1 MPYALAN
8 LRTASGPVLAVE
20 TEGRYYPLSALAPD
34 LDMDATT
41 GLLGLLQDWA
51 TVEPRIEKALTRL
64 SSQPSLA
71 EPNLEDFLAPVLY
84 PSKIMCTGTNYYDHL
99 AKDFNVTDFDKT
111 KYDILYFLK
120 HSRALVGAG
129 PSVRYP
135 SESRQLDWEVELVAV
150 FGKSGRRLSPTQAL
164 DHVAGYAIGLDL
176 SARDL
181 QFSPRHRKQFD
192 LFGGKS
198 FDDSSPMGP
207 VIVPA
212 KFVDPT
218 DLSLKLWV
226 NGELKQDSHTR
237 EMIWTMAEQI
247 SEVSQHMTIEAGD
260 VLYTG
265 SPAGIGYVSKTFLKE
280 GDLVEA
286 EITGLGRLSVTI
298 APDPDAAAA
307 RVFLK

>member
-1 MPYALAN
+1 MPYSLAT
-8 LRTASGPVLAVE
+8 LRTAAGPLLAIE
-20 TEGRYYPLSALAPD
+20 QDGHYYRLADIVPEIGT
-34 LDMDATT
+34 DATT
-41 GLLGLLQDWA
+41 GLLPLFEAWA
-51 TVEPRIEKALTRL
+51 TVEPKLEQAAQGL
-64 SSQPSLA
+64 SGFSPLPQPGPA
-71 EPNLEDFLAPVLY
+71 DFLAPILY

-99 AKDFNVTDFDKT
+99 AKDFGVTDFDKT
-111 KYDILYFLK
+111 KFDILYFLK
-120 HSRALVGAG
+120 HSKALVGSG

-135 SESRQLDWEVELVAV
+135 SESRALDWEVELVAV
-150 FGKSGRRLSPTQAL
+150 FGKTGRRLTPEQAL
-164 DHVAGYAIGLDL
+164 EHIAGYAIGLDL

-181 QFSPRHRKQFD
+181 QFNPRHRKQFD

-218 DLSLKLWV
+218 DLTLKLWV

-237 EMIWTMAEQI
+237 EMIWSMAEQVA
-247 SEVSQHMTIEAGD
+247 EVSQHMTIEAGD

-265 SPAGIGYVSKTFLKE
+265 SPAGIGYVTKTFLKV

-286 EITGLGRLSVTI
+286 EIEGLGRLSVTI

-307 RVFLK
+307 KTF